1 MEYDLITKLGNC
13 IDNVYNNYA
22 ESSDRRTVA
31 KVQDD
36 HLVIEYRTILRVAKD
51 QELEM
56 QMDLVKSESKQMIDS
71 RLRTIKSCFK
81 EDAGRALKTKKVMD
95 FDNIETLTVSPYNP
109 VRTLKYTFSVGYE
122 VS

>member
-1 MEYDLITKLGNC
+1 MEYDLIMKLGNC

-36 HLVIEYRTILRVAKD
+36 HLIIEYRTILRVAKD
-51 QELEM
+51 CELEM
-56 QMDLVKSESKQMIDS
+56 QMNLVKSESKQMIES
-71 RLRTIKSCFK
+71 RLRTIKETFK
-81 EDAGRALKTKKVMD
+81 ESAGRGLKVKKVTD
-95 FDNIETLTVSPYNP
+95 YDNIETLTVSPYNP
-109 VRTLKYTFSVGYE
+109 LRTLKYTFSVGYE

>member
-1 MEYDLITKLGNC
+1 MEYELIMKLGNC

-36 HLVIEYRTILRVAKD
+36 HLIIEYRTILRVAKD
-51 QELEM
+51 NELEM
-56 QMDLVKSESKQMIDS
+56 QMDLIKSESKQMIAS
-71 RLRTIKSCFK
+71 RLRIIKETFK
-81 EDAGRALKTKKVMD
+81 EDAGRSLKTKKIMD
-95 FDNIETLTVSPYNP
+95 YDNIETLTVSPYNP
-109 VRTLKYTFSVGYE
+109 IRTLKYTFSVGYE

>member
-22 ESSDRRTVA
+22 ESSSRRTVA
-31 KVQDD
+31 KIQDE

-51 QELEM
+51 SELQM
-56 QMDLVKSESKQMIDS
+56 QMDLVKSETKQMIDS
-71 RLRTIKSCFK
+71 RLRTIKQCFK
-81 EDAGRALKTKKVMD
+81 EEAGRALKVKKVMD

-109 VRTLKYTFSVGYE
+109 IRTLKYTFSVGYE